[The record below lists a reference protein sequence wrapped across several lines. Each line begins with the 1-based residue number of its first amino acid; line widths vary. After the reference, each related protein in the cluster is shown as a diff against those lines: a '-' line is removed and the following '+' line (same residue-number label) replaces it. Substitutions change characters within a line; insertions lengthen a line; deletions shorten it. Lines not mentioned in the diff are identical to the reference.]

1 MRISIKQLFFLVFL
15 SAIGIAMAFNHRRGN
30 EAKAQIKRLENEIR
44 IAEREL
50 ASQKNTYNDRLKIYR
65 ENSDKRIGLQA
76 IQDFCRT
83 EIIALQEKLI
93 SRQRIGPEYVSIKS
107 LPRMRLDVGRHPVA
121 FSIHVPEDSEVW
133 LQFVHDLEIIDDTP
147 SVSQN
152 QQTPSPRE
160 PSPKTVVRYE
170 TKLTPGFH
178 VLEWIIP
185 SFDNSLFDMNSFVD
199 MVAVNLRL
207 DSELLSSSESLIT
220 SVNRRGFS
228 SITSAGTS
236 GSSSEMHYPEKDGRA
251 REIFSCYWSRESDMQ
266 DATELTSFDL
276 RLSHKASGY
285 EQFPELP

>member
-1 MRISIKQLFFLVFL
+1 MRISIKQLFLLVFF
-15 SAIGIAMAFNHRRGN
+15 SAIGTAMAINHQRDK
-30 EAKAQIKRLENEIR
+30 EAKQQIEELEQEIQY
-44 IAEREL
+44 AGSELDRE
-50 ASQKNTYNDRLKIYR
+50 KNSYNDALKIYR
-65 ENSDKRIGLQA
+65 EDSDKRIGLQA
-76 IQDFCRT
+76 IQNFCRT

-107 LPRMRLDVGRHPVA
+107 LPTMRLDVGRHPVA

-133 LQFVHDLEIIDDTP
+133 LQFVHDLEILDDTP

-199 MVAVNLRL
+199 MVAMNLRL
-207 DSELLSSSESLIT
+207 DSKLLYSSESLIT
-220 SVNRRGFS
+220 SVNSRGFS
-228 SITSAGTS
+228 GITSMGAS
-236 GSSSEMHYPEKDGRA
+236 GSSSEIHYPEKDGRIQK
-251 REIFSCYWSRESDMQ
+251 IFSCYWTCAKAMQ
-266 DATELTSFDL
+266 ATSERNSFDL
-276 RLSHKASGY
+276 RLSHKASGF

>member
-30 EAKAQIKRLENEIR
+30 EAKAQIKRLEHEIR
-44 IAEREL
+44 RAKNEL
-50 ASQKNTYNDRLKIYR
+50 DHNKNSYNDALKIYR

-147 SVSQN
+147 STSQN

-160 PSPKTVVRYE
+160 PSPKTVFRYE
-170 TKLTPGFH
+170 TKLTSGFH

-185 SFDNSLFDMNSFVD
+185 SFDNPYVD

-207 DSELLSSSESLIT
+207 DSKLLYSSEFLIT
-220 SVNRRGFS
+220 SVNRN
-228 SITSAGTS
+228 GTS
-236 GSSSEMHYPEKDGRA
+236 RPNGEMHYLEKDGRA
-251 REIFSCYWSRESDMQ
+251 REIFSCDWSREIDMQ
-266 DATELTSFDL
+266 DATERTTFVL

-285 EQFPELP
+285 EQFPESP